1 MLKCVQA
8 IAGGLDATFSNFG
21 LGGMASVFQLM
32 EVAHTHYWSKEIN
45 EGSDM
50 SSSLLSSHAAS
61 PMGSRENLRSPSS
74 PNGSHSGLGSEWAS
88 PQESRKSSTHTALS
102 ATTAATATTTAAARR
117 LSSADSQD
125 GQSTTEMFKDM
136 LSQKR
141 SALKNMLT
149 SFDSDVSVAIV
160 KAYSIK
166 YSLAQSFNHSC
177 HAHAHANAHA
187 HVHVHVHVHLCRSQC
202 INAVNHRMPIS
213 CIAIV
218 IVIVIVIVVYISY
231 ISIYI

>member
-8 IAGGLDATFSNFG
+8 IAGGLDVTFSNFG

-88 PQESRKSSTHTALS
+88 PQESRKSSTHTALPTPQS
-102 ATTAATATTTAAARR
+102 TAAARR
-117 LSSADSQD
+117 LSSTDSQD

-149 SFDSDVSVAIV
+149 SFDSDVSGCA
-160 KAYSIK
+160 
-166 YSLAQSFNHSC
+166 
-177 HAHAHANAHA
+177 
-187 HVHVHVHVHLCRSQC
+187 
-202 INAVNHRMPIS
+202 
-213 CIAIV
+213 
-218 IVIVIVIVVYISY
+218 
-231 ISIYI
+231 

>member
-88 PQESRKSSTHTALS
+88 PQESRKSSTHTTLP
-102 ATTAATATTTAAARR
+102 AAARR
-117 LSSADSQD
+117 LSSADSQE

-149 SFDSDVSVAIV
+149 SFDSDVSW
-160 KAYSIK
+160 
-166 YSLAQSFNHSC
+166 
-177 HAHAHANAHA
+177 
-187 HVHVHVHVHLCRSQC
+187 
-202 INAVNHRMPIS
+202 NHRTQPAVLSARSIPYIYKGQESYPCTIVSNNHITMPRPTMS
-213 CIAIV
+213 MSTTTCP
-218 IVIVIVIVVYISY
+218 
-231 ISIYI
+231 

>member
-88 PQESRKSSTHTALS
+88 PQESRKSSTHTALP
-102 ATTAATATTTAAARR
+102 AAARR

-149 SFDSDVSVAIV
+149 SFDSDVSRHSLSLRSFSIPTPYPIPYHTVYRSQESNPCTIASNNHATMPTRPNMS
-160 KAYSIK
+160 KSMSIK
-166 YSLAQSFNHSC
+166 
-177 HAHAHANAHA
+177 
-187 HVHVHVHVHLCRSQC
+187 
-202 INAVNHRMPIS
+202 
-213 CIAIV
+213 
-218 IVIVIVIVVYISY
+218 
-231 ISIYI
+231 

>member
-8 IAGGLDATFSNFG
+8 IAGGLDVTFSNFG

-74 PNGSHSGLGSEWAS
+74 PNGSHSALGSEWAS
-88 PQESRKSSTHTALS
+88 PQESRKSSTQLPHSGGPGGSHSGAPVN
-102 ATTAATATTTAAARR
+102 RR

-149 SFDSDVSVAIV
+149 SFDSDVSGVVNRPPSPPHVVPAI
-160 KAYSIK
+160 
-166 YSLAQSFNHSC
+166 
-177 HAHAHANAHA
+177 
-187 HVHVHVHVHLCRSQC
+187 
-202 INAVNHRMPIS
+202 
-213 CIAIV
+213 
-218 IVIVIVIVVYISY
+218 
-231 ISIYI
+231 

>member
-8 IAGGLDATFSNFG
+8 IAGGLDVTFSNFG

-32 EVAHTHYWSKEIN
+32 EVAHTHYWSKEIH

-88 PQESRKSSTHTALS
+88 PQESRKSSTAHPGAGPAS
-102 ATTAATATTTAAARR
+102 AAINRR
-117 LSSADSQD
+117 LSSTDSQD

-149 SFDSDVSVAIV
+149 SFDSDVSRDL
-160 KAYSIK
+160 S
-166 YSLAQSFNHSC
+166 S
-177 HAHAHANAHA
+177 
-187 HVHVHVHVHLCRSQC
+187 
-202 INAVNHRMPIS
+202 P
-213 CIAIV
+213 
-218 IVIVIVIVVYISY
+218 
-231 ISIYI
+231 

>member
-8 IAGGLDATFSNFG
+8 IAGGLDVTFSNFG

-32 EVAHTHYWSKEIN
+32 EVAHTHFWTKEIN

-88 PQESRKSSTHTALS
+88 PQESRKSSTHTALP
-102 ATTAATATTTAAARR
+102 ATTSAAQRR

-149 SFDSDVSVAIV
+149 SFDSDVS
-160 KAYSIK
+160 
-166 YSLAQSFNHSC
+166 
-177 HAHAHANAHA
+177 
-187 HVHVHVHVHLCRSQC
+187 
-202 INAVNHRMPIS
+202 
-213 CIAIV
+213 
-218 IVIVIVIVVYISY
+218 
-231 ISIYI
+231 